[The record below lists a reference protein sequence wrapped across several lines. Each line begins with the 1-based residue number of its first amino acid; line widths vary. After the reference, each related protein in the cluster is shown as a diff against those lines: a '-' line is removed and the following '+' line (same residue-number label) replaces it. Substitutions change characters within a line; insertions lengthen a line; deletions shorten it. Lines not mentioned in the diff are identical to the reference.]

1 MRNSRKCNF
10 RRLSLF
16 ASLSV
21 MFLCGSTF
29 VSKNDTNVVKTFCEE
44 ESSCQ
49 REQVFGRILGQ
60 AGVQGV
66 LSARNELMS
75 FRRRSIYSQMDK
87 LMDCLFRGFLDT
99 LMWFTEEVYKSDGS
113 GASEDTAVIE
123 KIIRKQMYTEG
134 VTLSNRTV
142 TNEVQRTKERHE
154 EIAAQGTTS
163 EVVRRMMKIYELEN
177 NLSKETMKKVSA
189 PNRTES
195 IHDILNTEKIKLKIK
210 KKLGIIPYN
219 YDGVIIDSVAS
230 RIIGRVTDISK
241 DENIM

>member
-1 MRNSRKCNF
+1 MNSSRKYNY
-10 RRLSLF
+10 RWLYLF
-16 ASLSV
+16 ANLCV
-21 MFLCGSTF
+21 TFFCGSTF
-29 VSKNDTNVVKTFCEE
+29 VSKYDANVVKTFCEE
-44 ESSCQ
+44 QSCQ
-49 REQVFGRILGQ
+49 REHVFGRILAQ

-66 LSARNELMS
+66 LSARNELMN
-75 FRRRSIYSQMDK
+75 FRRRSIYSNMDR

-99 LMWFTEEVYKSDGS
+99 LMWYTEEFYKSDGS
-113 GASEDTAVIE
+113 VGANNNAMIE
-123 KIIRKQMYTEG
+123 KIIRTQMYAEG

-142 TNEVQRTKERHE
+142 TNEVIRTKERHD

-163 EVVRRMMKIYELEN
+163 EVVKRMMKMYELEN
-177 NLSKETMKKVSA
+177 NLSKETMKKVTA

-210 KKLGIIPYN
+210 KKLVTFPYTYN
-219 YDGVIIDSVAS
+219 DAIIDSVSS

>member
-1 MRNSRKCNF
+1 MNNSRKSNY

-29 VSKNDTNVVKTFCEE
+29 VSKYDTNTVRTCCPE
-44 ESSCQ
+44 ESCQ
-49 REQVFGRILGQ
+49 GEKVLGRNLGE

-66 LSARNELMS
+66 LSARNELMR
-75 FRRRSIYSQMDK
+75 FRRRSIYSHMDK
-87 LMDCLFRGFLDT
+87 LVDCLFRGFLDT
-99 LMWFTEEVYKSDGS
+99 LMWFTDEVYKSDES
-113 GASEDTAVIE
+113 GDYKNTSMIE
-123 KIIRKQMYTEG
+123 KILRKQMYAEG

-154 EIAAQGTTS
+154 EIASQGTNS
-163 EVVRRMMKIYELEN
+163 EVVRRMMKMYELEN
-177 NLSKETMKKVSA
+177 NLSKETLKKISA
-189 PNRTES
+189 PNRTQS

-210 KKLGIIPYN
+210 NKLEIIPYT
-219 YDGVIIDSVAS
+219 YDDSIIDSVSS

>member
-1 MRNSRKCNF
+1 MNNSTKCNY

-21 MFLCGSTF
+21 MFFCGSTF
-29 VSKNDTNVVKTFCEE
+29 VPKYDTNVVKTFCDE
-44 ESSCQ
+44 ESCQ
-49 REQVFGRILGQ
+49 KGEVFGRILGQ

-66 LSARNELMS
+66 LGVRNELIS
-75 FRRRSIYSQMDK
+75 FRRRSVYSQMDK

-113 GASEDTAVIE
+113 EAVNNTAMIE

-142 TNEVQRTKERHE
+142 TNEVQRTKERHD

-163 EVVRRMMKIYELEN
+163 EVVKRMMKMYELEN

-189 PNRTES
+189 PNRTEN

-210 KKLGIIPYN
+210 KKLETIPYT
-219 YDGVIIDSVAS
+219 YDDVIIDSVSS

-241 DENIM
+241 DENI

>member
-1 MRNSRKCNF
+1 MSNSAKCNY

-29 VSKNDTNVVKTFCEE
+29 VSKFDTNVVKTYCEQP
-44 ESSCQ
+44 SCQ
-49 REQVFGRILGQ
+49 KEEVFGRILGQ

-66 LSARNELMS
+66 ISARNELIG
-75 FRRRSIYSQMDK
+75 FRRRSVYYQMDK

-113 GASEDTAVIE
+113 GASNDTAMIE

-142 TNEVQRTKERHE
+142 TNEVQRTKERHD

-163 EVVRRMMKIYELEN
+163 EVVKRMMKLYEYEN

-189 PNRTES
+189 PHRTES
-195 IHDILNTEKIKLKIK
+195 IHDILNAEKIKLKIK
-210 KKLGIIPYN
+210 KKLETMPYT
-219 YDGVIIDSVAS
+219 YDDAIIDSVAA